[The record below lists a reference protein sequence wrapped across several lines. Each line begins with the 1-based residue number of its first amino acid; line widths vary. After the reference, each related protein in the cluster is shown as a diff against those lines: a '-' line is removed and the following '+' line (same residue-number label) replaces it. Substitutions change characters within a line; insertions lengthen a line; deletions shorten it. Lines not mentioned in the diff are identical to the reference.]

1 MKREERKSGIEEKG
15 KKGIKRNK
23 QRERENKVGKKVER
37 IVRYATVLNKTL
49 YSYLLHT
56 IHMSKVSIIK
66 YRAGHRQQ
74 VSRQSDTLFRAQKT
88 V

>member
-37 IVRYATVLNKTL
+37 IVRYATVLIT
-49 YSYLLHT
+49 T
-56 IHMSKVSIIK
+56 
-66 YRAGHRQQ
+66 Q
-74 VSRQSDTLFRAQKT
+74 
-88 V
+88 